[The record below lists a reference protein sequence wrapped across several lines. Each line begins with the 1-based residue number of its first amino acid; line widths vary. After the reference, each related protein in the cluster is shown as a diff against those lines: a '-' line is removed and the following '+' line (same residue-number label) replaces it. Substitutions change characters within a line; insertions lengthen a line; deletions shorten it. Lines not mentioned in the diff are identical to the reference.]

1 MDEQEKEFQMTI
13 NGLRLQVSLRNTEIV
28 DLHRKNKILR
38 DEIAV
43 FTGQTQSDTIPRY
56 HGAVGR
62 IYERR
67 TIQHAG

>member
-43 FTGQTQSDTIPRY
+43 LRDKLSRIQFPDTTGQ
-56 HGAVGR
+56 
-62 IYERR
+62 
-67 TIQHAG
+67 

>member
-1 MDEQEKEFQMTI
+1 MNEQEKEFQMTI

-43 FTGQTQSDTIPRY
+43 LRDKLSRIQFPDTTGQ
-56 HGAVGR
+56 
-62 IYERR
+62 
-67 TIQHAG
+67 

>member
-38 DEIAV
+38 AEIAV
-43 FTGQTQSDTIPRY
+43 LRDKLSRIQFPDTTGQ
-56 HGAVGR
+56 
-62 IYERR
+62 
-67 TIQHAG
+67 

>member
-38 DEIAV
+38 DKL
-43 FTGQTQSDTIPRY
+43 T
-56 HGAVGR
+56 R
-62 IYERR
+62 IREETNEPR
-67 TIQHAG
+67 TIQHAS

>member
-43 FTGQTQSDTIPRY
+43 LRDKLSRIQFPDTMGQ
-56 HGAVGR
+56 
-62 IYERR
+62 
-67 TIQHAG
+67 

>member
-43 FTGQTQSDTIPRY
+43 LRDKLSRIQFPDTAGQ
-56 HGAVGR
+56 
-62 IYERR
+62 
-67 TIQHAG
+67 

>member
-43 FTGQTQSDTIPRY
+43 LRDKLSRIQFPDTPGQ
-56 HGAVGR
+56 
-62 IYERR
+62 
-67 TIQHAG
+67 